1 MIYLRV
7 KLVQLIQSAGA
18 LCAVGVFTAGLG
30 HCVVVAGKPGGVG
43 PACVISDTTAL
54 KLHRDKERTDKSL
67 HRIPEH
73 VQKKSCD
80 SQEEKRND
88 KDHIINHK
96 W

>member
-1 MIYLRV
+1 MIYLCV

-67 HRIPEH
+67 HRTPE
-73 VQKKSCD
+73 QSKCD